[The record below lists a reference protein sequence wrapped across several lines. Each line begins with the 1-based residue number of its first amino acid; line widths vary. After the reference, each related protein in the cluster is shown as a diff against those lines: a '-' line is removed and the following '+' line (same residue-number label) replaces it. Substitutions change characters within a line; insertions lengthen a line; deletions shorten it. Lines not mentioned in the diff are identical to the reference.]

1 MQIFVQ
7 SYAGESLPVE
17 VSATSTVL
25 ELKQHLE
32 ARLGV
37 AASVQRLFFGVSA
50 IDDAVTLGEA
60 GVEEESTLFQSLE
73 LLGAGKK
80 RKRKT
85 YTKPKKQKHKNK
97 KVKLAVLKFYK
108 VDDNNNVTRLRKECP
123 SKTCGS
129 GVFMAQHENRNYCG
143 RCGITYILQ
152 GGGDH

>member
-1 MQIFVQ
+1 MQIFVR

-25 ELKQHLE
+25 ELKQQLE
-32 ARLGV
+32 ERLGV
-37 AASVQRLFFGVSA
+37 AASVQRLFLGVSA
-50 IDDAVTLGEA
+50 VHDALTLREA
-60 GVEEESTLFQSLE
+60 GVEEESTLFQSVE

-108 VDDNNNVTRLRKECP
+108 VDDNNKVTRLRKECP

-152 GGGDH
+152 AGGDH

>member
-1 MQIFVQ
+1 MSCEQ
-7 SYAGESLPVE
+7 
-17 VSATSTVL
+17 
-25 ELKQHLE
+25 E
-32 ARLGV
+32 A
-37 AASVQRLFFGVSA
+37 
-50 IDDAVTLGEA
+50 
-60 GVEEESTLFQSLE
+60 TLFQSLE

-108 VDDNNNVTRLRKECP
+108 VDDNNKVTRLRKECP

-143 RCGITYILQ
+143 RCGVTYILNA
-152 GGGDH
+152 GGDQ